1 MELCVETLGEVV
13 SLLARNDV
21 GPVEADRGELAKA
34 LLPTVLRIAAT
45 MMKDRNR
52 EEGIPSD
59 DPLLVSLIFLY
70 GQLRVAWNCIKKKNN
85 KGGATSN

>member
-13 SLLARNDV
+13 SLLARDDV

-59 DPLLVSLIFLY
+59 DQSQDTPPLFYFSTITNFQFLVY
-70 GQLRVAWNCIKKKNN
+70 IKIKFNLH
-85 KGGATSN
+85 